1 MNRILHHLKHQRYIY
16 ITIVITFFKSK
27 SQSLTLSCDEV
38 SSIVMLEQQLQ
49 AWSQRYR
56 TKDIDMLDTVQ
67 RRTTKI
73 MPILRD
79 ISYEMHLPGCDL
91 TTLET
96 RKLRGYIEVLKIL
109 SGYENIDRIFYQLR
123 GIEELEDMKLI
134 LYRWQSC

>member
-1 MNRILHHLKHQRYIY
+1 
-16 ITIVITFFKSK
+16 
-27 SQSLTLSCDEV
+27 
-38 SSIVMLEQQLQ
+38 MLEQQLQ